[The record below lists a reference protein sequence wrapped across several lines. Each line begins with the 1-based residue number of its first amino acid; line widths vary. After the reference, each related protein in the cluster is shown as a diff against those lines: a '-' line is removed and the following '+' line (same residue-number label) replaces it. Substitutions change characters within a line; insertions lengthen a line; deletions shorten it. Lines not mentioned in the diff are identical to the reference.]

1 MRQKGWLDREFGD
14 GAFFPYL
21 AGSFWHNEMKGK
33 KMKMDKNKNFEEQIE
48 KLESIVKELEKGE
61 LNLDDSVS
69 KFEEG
74 IKISK
79 ECNEILET
87 AEKKI
92 SILVNQNGEMKE
104 ENFETEE

>member
-1 MRQKGWLDREFGD
+1 M
-14 GAFFPYL
+14 
-21 AGSFWHNEMKGK
+21 S
-33 KMKMDKNKNFEEQIE
+33 KNFEEQME
-48 KLESIVKELEKGE
+48 KLEEIVAQLEKGD

-79 ECNEILET
+79 ECNKILEE

-92 SILVNQNGEMKE
+92 TILVNKDGEISE
-104 ENFETEE
+104 ENFETE

>member
-1 MRQKGWLDREFGD
+1 ME
-14 GAFFPYL
+14 
-21 AGSFWHNEMKGK
+21 ET
-33 KMKMDKNKNFEEQIE
+33 FETQMENLE
-48 KLESIVKELEKGE
+48 KIVAELEKGD

-79 ECNEILET
+79 KCNDILEK

-92 SILVNQNGEMKE
+92 SILVNKNGEMKE
-104 ENFETEE
+104 EDFNSDE

>member
-1 MRQKGWLDREFGD
+1 MSK
-14 GAFFPYL
+14 
-21 AGSFWHNEMKGK
+21 S
-33 KMKMDKNKNFEEQIE
+33 FEEQMENLE
-48 KLESIVKELEKGE
+48 KIVSELEKGD
-61 LNLDDSVS
+61 LNLDDSVT

-79 ECNEILET
+79 ECNKILQD

-92 SILVNQNGEMKE
+92 TMLINENGEIKE

>member
-1 MRQKGWLDREFGD
+1 MSK
-14 GAFFPYL
+14 
-21 AGSFWHNEMKGK
+21 S
-33 KMKMDKNKNFEEQIE
+33 FEEKMVDLE
-48 KLESIVKELEKGE
+48 KIVSELEKGD

-79 ECNEILET
+79 ECNKILEE

-92 SILVNQNGEMKE
+92 TILLNQNGEIEE
-104 ENFETEE
+104 ENFVTEE

>member
-1 MRQKGWLDREFGD
+1 
-14 GAFFPYL
+14 
-21 AGSFWHNEMKGK
+21 MKK
-33 KMKMDKNKNFEEQIE
+33 SFEENIDDLE
-48 KLESIVKELEKGE
+48 KIVSELESGD

-79 ECNEILET
+79 ECNKILEE

-92 SILVNQNGEMKE
+92 TILLNKDGEIKE
-104 ENFETEE
+104 ENFTTEEE